1 MRIPQ
6 LEAVTAVAILAS
18 FVSCSKSAEDCSYT
32 ASCGITDVDKADSG
46 TSCNPAC
53 NGATPVCDESTKKCV
68 ECSKNAD
75 CTASGRLFCDTG
87 VGECIQCRS
96 SADCTNAAAAVCI
109 AGTCTGCSNN
119 SDCSHIAGKAL
130 CSLPAA
136 GGSGSCV
143 ACTTSDES
151 ACAGDSCNPA
161 TNSCTT
167 TLLGSVAVCHACVA
181 DSECATGARGPTARC
196 VTMSFKGAAHG
207 NYCLNLA
214 SAGPCAQP
222 YTVSLSAVSVSGA
235 PSQAY
240 CAINQEAT
248 TCEAVVDL
256 IGGKTCTRSSNC
268 GSGLGDGLC
277 ENFSTPP
284 AQSMRCSI
292 PCTSSTECSQLQ
304 TCSSTVNG
312 YCL

>member
-1 MRIPQ
+1 MRFAQ
-6 LEAVTAVAILAS
+6 LGAVTAWAILAS

-32 ASCGITDVDKADSG
+32 ASCGVGDVDSG
-46 TSCNPAC
+46 ASCNPAC
-53 NGATPVCDESTKKCV
+53 SGATPVCDESTKKCV

-75 CTASGRLFCDTG
+75 CAASGRPFCDTD
-87 VGECIQCRS
+87 GECIQCRS
-96 SADCTNAAAAVCI
+96 SADCTNAAASVCI
-109 AGTCTGCSNN
+109 AGTCTGCSSN
-119 SDCSHIAGKAL
+119 SDCSHVAGKAF
-130 CSLPAA
+130 CKLPSA
-136 GGSGSCV
+136 GGAGSCV

-151 ACAGDSCNPA
+151 ACAGDSCDPA

-167 TLLGSVAVCHACVA
+167 TRVATVAVCHACAA
-181 DSECATGARGPTARC
+181 DSECAPGAYGPTARC

-207 NYCLNLA
+207 SYCLNRA

-235 PSQAY
+235 PAEAY
-240 CAINQEAT
+240 CGINQEAT

-256 IGGKTCTRSSNC
+256 IGGKTCTRNNNC

-284 AQSMRCSI
+284 AAQSMRCSI
-292 PCTSSTECSQLQ
+292 PCTSSTQCSQLQ
-304 TCSSTVNG
+304 TCTSTVNG
-312 YCL
+312 YCH